1 MGVLIRVSHHQSR
14 RVRNDAWRVGS
25 QTLVHA
31 GPMRCVRD
39 LGHGGHTN
47 SLSKK
52 VRLQVDKA
60 RWSGLAGRNL

>member
-1 MGVLIRVSHHQSR
+1 
-14 RVRNDAWRVGS
+14 
-25 QTLVHA
+25 
-31 GPMRCVRD
+31 MRCVRD